1 MNAQQANYKPRWLGR
16 KAADKRARQIKQHIN
31 ALGIKPGVNPF

>member
-1 MNAQQANYKPRWLGR
+1 MNAQQANYKPRWRGQT
-16 KAADKRARQIKQHIN
+16 AENKRRRQIKNHIN